1 MKPDYE
7 IVLTAD
13 RTLMSEY
20 AGNIFF
26 GFSASAPRGYLPDW
40 FFYRFL
46 CPSVPVQKENGEASS
61 APVGLRKIEAKL
73 LDYGFGNDEVIIA
86 HPDYLDKAIGPSTKV
101 VSITTFDPLG
111 KGPVTSTFS
120 NLFGGESAFNVHK
133 FRELIE
139 NPILHQDDLTIIAGG
154 PGAWQLMDEDVRREF
169 GIDTVVL
176 GEAENVIGPLCR
188 DAVAGIPL
196 PHHVKGTPVKAAEI
210 PGIRG
215 PTICGLVEVSRGCGR
230 GCNFCNPGLTQLR
243 CRSIQDILEDV
254 KVNVRQGHDSIILH
268 AEDIFRYG
276 ATGIYPNQQSVE
288 DLFKAVLNTE
298 GVRRVS
304 VSHAAFASLL
314 SAPGM
319 LSYISEMMHLDNRN
333 LRGYQVGLETGS
345 PRLLKNHIAGK
356 CKPFKPEEWPEVV
369 KEATGISNDA
379 NWLPVST
386 LIMGLPDETSDDV
399 TKTLELIDDLKKYR
413 IMVYPLLAVPTGRLS
428 EKDRSAKERLLPEHF
443 DLFFRCWEINLGLW
457 PELFND
463 ISSGTNYS
471 LIGKTILRTI
481 LDIGV
486 FFSFRKIRECR
497 NSLRDGGPFKIGK
510 NTYQVSNPG
519 KLASVTRIDSGS
531 MYVKRN

>member
-1 MKPDYE
+1 M
-7 IVLTAD
+7 
-13 RTLMSEY
+13 
-20 AGNIFF
+20 
-26 GFSASAPRGYLPDW
+26 
-40 FFYRFL
+40 
-46 CPSVPVQKENGEASS
+46 
-61 APVGLRKIEAKL
+61 
-73 LDYGFGNDEVIIA
+73 IIA

-176 GEAENVIGPLCR
+176 NEAENVIGPLCR

-304 VSHAAFASLL
+304 VSHAAFASIL

-319 LSYISEMMHLDNRN
+319 LSDISEMMHLDKRN
-333 LRGYQVGLETGS
+333 WRGYQVGLETGS
-345 PRLLKNHIAGK
+345 PRLLKDHMAGK
-356 CKPFKPEEWPEVV
+356 CKPFTPEEWPEVV
-369 KEATGISNDA
+369 RQATGISNDA

-386 LIMGLPDETSDDV
+386 LIIGLPGEISDDV
-399 TKTLELIDDLKKYR
+399 TKTLELVDDLKKYR
-413 IMVYPLLAVPTGRLS
+413 IMIYPLLAVPTGRLS
-428 EKDRSAKERLLPEHF
+428 EKDRTVKENLLPEHVE
-443 DLFFRCWEINLGLW
+443 LFLRCWEISLELW
-457 PELFND
+457 PKTFSD
-463 ISSGTNYS
+463 ISGGLRCSFIERAMLKTLLNVGVSWS
-471 LIGKTILRTI
+471 L
-481 LDIGV
+481 
-486 FFSFRKIRECR
+486 RKIQTCKS
-497 NSLRDGGPFKIGK
+497 SLQDDRPFKIGK
-510 NTYQVSNPG
+510 NTFQISNKG
-519 KLASVTRIDSGS
+519 KLRSVIRTGSSS
-531 MYVKRN
+531 MYDKRD